1 MIIDFKFI
9 SKSFFLP
16 EYSIKMF
23 QTNLGERLSKRL
35 AEIVLLEK
43 NNILKNTKK
52 HQDERDDDWLTARL
66 WDYNFLDFDYP
77 EVKELKQYIKT
88 QFLDFSK
95 QLGHTPGK
103 VYIQCW
109 ANIIKNDGR
118 IITPHEHA
126 NAHAQAPGE
135 YAYLSGNICLQAENT
150 QTYYRNPFL
159 CDMYGGITNV
169 PGDMILFPSYVIHWT
184 DPNHSPNPRISIAF
198 DLITEEVYNMLNN
211 TNYREL

>member
-1 MIIDFKFI
+1 
-9 SKSFFLP
+9 
-16 EYSIKMF
+16 MF
-23 QTNLGERLSKRL
+23 QTNLGERLAKSL
-35 AEIVLLEK
+35 SEIVMTEK
-43 NNILKNTKK
+43 DNIIKNTKG
-52 HQDERDDDWLTARL
+52 HHDERDPEWLTARL
-66 WDYNFLDFDYP
+66 WEYNFLDFDYP
-77 EVKELKQYIKT
+77 EVKELKEYIKT
-88 QFLDFSK
+88 TFLEFSK
-95 QLGHTPGK
+95 QLGHEPGK

-126 NAHAQAPGE
+126 NAHAQAPGA

-150 QTYYRNPFL
+150 QTYYRNPLL

-184 DPNHSPNPRISIAF
+184 DPNYSSLPRISIAF

-211 TNYREL
+211 TNYRELS